1 MKGIIFMEEAVMVTR
16 RWADFDNHCYRY
28 VRFIKIG
35 EEWWAVLKDICDS
48 LGLKTFHVAQRID
61 PEFLL
66 KKMVSDKVLG
76 DKLDEVSVETM
87 SHSRRHK
94 NGYMMTLINEYGIY
108 QCISGSRKLEARKFN
123 RWWPQVL
130 GQLRKGIGLQG
141 YQALE
146 LMNEEVQDHITKQ
159 VEKTLQY
166 YDYFS
171 DVYYDEN
178 TGKLMMSKT
187 VAGGDVEQVPY
198 DGSYDD
204 IPEFLN
210 MYSQYVS

>member
-1 MKGIIFMEEAVMVTR
+1 MKGVIFMEEAVMVTR

-28 VRFIKIG
+28 VRFTKIG

-48 LGLKTFHVAQRID
+48 LGLQVKHVSQRID

-66 KKMVSDKVLG
+66 KRSIRVSDTVSTDLRSRG
-76 DKLDEVSVETM
+76 DNET
-87 SHSRRHK
+87 RR
-94 NGYMMTLINEYGIY
+94 MTLVNEYGIY

-123 RWWPQVL
+123 KWWPQVL

-146 LMNEEVQDHITKQ
+146 LMNEEVQEHITKQ
-159 VEKTLQY
+159 IEKTLQY

>member
-1 MKGIIFMEEAVMVTR
+1 MKGVIFMEEAVMVTR

-48 LGLKTFHVAQRID
+48 LGLQVKHVSQRID

-66 KKMVSDKVLG
+66 KRSIRVSDTVSTDLRSRG
-76 DKLDEVSVETM
+76 DNET
-87 SHSRRHK
+87 RR
-94 NGYMMTLINEYGIY
+94 MTLVNEYGIY

-123 RWWPQVL
+123 KWWPQVL

-146 LMNEEVQDHITKQ
+146 LMNEEVQEHITKQ
-159 VEKTLQY
+159 IEKTLQY